1 MAHPPADVGSSAG
14 RRPLNRVS
22 EPVTPGL
29 VCAHHHL
36 YSSLARGMPPPP
48 RTPTDFREI
57 LEQIWWRLD
66 VALDL
71 EMIYHSARLGA
82 LEALEAGTTGIVD
95 HHESPEAI
103 EGSLTMIRRACEEV
117 GVRVRAC
124 YGVTDR
130 HGPDGARRGLEE
142 NRRYLAEGGPGMVG
156 AHAAFTCSDDTL
168 RAAAGLAE
176 ELGCGVHIHVA
187 EGPEDR
193 EAPSRLAPLARDSW
207 LLAHGVHLPDGHRL
221 AGTILHNPRSNLNNA
236 VGYADP
242 ARFSNPVALGTD
254 GIGANMMESFRLAYV
269 MHRSADV
276 TASPETAWGWLENGW
291 DLIPE
296 CRNDRVVW
304 NYDPPDPWHI
314 AFTAGVAPRLVEVDG
329 EAVFRDGA
337 PTRVDGAEIRAK
349 AREQA
354 ARLHARL

>member
-1 MAHPPADVGSSAG
+1 
-14 RRPLNRVS
+14 
-22 EPVTPGL
+22 
-29 VCAHHHL
+29 
-36 YSSLARGMPPPP
+36 MPPPP
-48 RTPTDFREI
+48 RTPSNFREI

-66 VALDL
+66 AALDL

-95 HHESPEAI
+95 HHESPNAI
-103 EGSLTMIRRACEEV
+103 EGSLSAIREACAEV
-117 GVRVRAC
+117 GVRVLAC

-142 NRRYLAEGGPGMVG
+142 NRRYLSEGGPGMVG

-168 RAAAGLAE
+168 RGAAELAE
-176 ELGCGVHIHVA
+176 EMGRGVHIHVA

-193 EAPSRLAPLARDSW
+193 DAPARLEGLTGDSW
-207 LLAHGVHLPDGHRL
+207 LLAHCVHLPTGHQL
-221 AGTILHNPRSNLNNA
+221 AGTVLHNPRSNLNNA

-242 ARFSNPVALGTD
+242 ARFANPVALGTD
-254 GIGANMMESFRLAYV
+254 GIGANMIESFRLAYV
-269 MHRSADV
+269 MHRSTDV
-276 TASPETAWGWLENGW
+276 TASPETAWEWLSNGW
-291 DLIPE
+291 ELMPE
-296 CRNDRVVW
+296 CRTDRVTW

-314 AFTAGVAPRLVEVDG
+314 AFTAGVAPVKVEVDG
-329 EAVFRDGA
+329 ETVFRDGA
-337 PTRVDGAEIRAK
+337 PTRVDAAEIRAK